1 MSKTQRTPAH
11 VQEDPAQSLPM
22 KVDVKI
28 GSIRPEG
35 NVRAYASVNLNDCFA
50 IRNVKVVDSSKGL
63 FIAMPSYK
71 AGNGEYKDICF
82 PVTKEFREQ
91 SITPLSMPTIRL
103 SRRASGKEEHRLILK
118 HRDRH
123 PACVWD
129 NPGKI
134 YAYIY
139 GDDDHE

>member
-1 MSKTQRTPAH
+1 MKK
-11 VQEDPAQSLPM
+11 AQSAASTAQVLARAAAEQPMPM

-28 GSIRPEG
+28 SSIRPEG
-35 NVRAYASVNLNDCFA
+35 NVRAYASINLNDCFA

-91 SITPLSMPTIRL
+91 LNNAVIDAYNQAITQ
-103 SRRASGKEEHRLILK
+103 SRQQKVEDSPSFDQAPEQSSGLQM
-118 HRDRH
+118 
-123 PACVWD
+123 
-129 NPGKI
+129 G
-134 YAYIY
+134 
-139 GDDDHE
+139 

>member
-1 MSKTQRTPAH
+1 MSKAQATAKTP
-11 VQEDPAQSLPM
+11 QESAQTAAEQPLPM

-35 NVRAYASVNLNDCFA
+35 NVRAYASINLNDCFA

-91 SITPLSMPTIRL
+91 LNNAVVDAYRQALTQSQQQG
-103 SRRASGKEEHRLILK
+103 ASSAPFEQSPEQGSGMQMVGL
-118 HRDRH
+118 
-123 PACVWD
+123 
-129 NPGKI
+129 
-134 YAYIY
+134 
-139 GDDDHE
+139 

>member
-1 MSKTQRTPAH
+1 MRKTQSAANTA
-11 VQEDPAQSLPM
+11 QEAEQLVPM

-91 SITPLSMPTIRL
+91 LNNAVIDAYKQALTQNQQQKAADSPHFDQAPEQS
-103 SRRASGKEEHRLILK
+103 SGMQM
-118 HRDRH
+118 
-123 PACVWD
+123 
-129 NPGKI
+129 G
-134 YAYIY
+134 
-139 GDDDHE
+139 